1 RARAAMASV
10 AARSDLGRKWPAPVY
25 FRRDRQGAQGVA
37 VAAALR
43 DWAAKR
49 AHRQQ
54 LRAPVCGACDPPKW
68 PPNGGASPA
77 LGTKRTALRRLRGA
91 QRAMQPG
98 KEPRHRR
105 RYLPAAAE
113 IAAGLPVAF
122 M

>member
-1 RARAAMASV
+1 MAA
-10 AARSDLGRKWPAPVY
+10 AARSDPGRKWPAPVY

-43 DWAAKR
+43 DWAGKR

-54 LRAPVCGACDPPKW
+54 LRAPVCGACDPPKVAAERRRE
-68 PPNGGASPA
+68 PGISYEEDSAA
-77 LGTKRTALRRLRGA
+77 ATARDA

-105 RYLPAAAE
+105 RDLPAAAE

-122 M
+122 MR